1 LNKNRKIKN
10 IRISH
15 MNHET
20 NIEKEKEKEKCIS
33 CKKKLKLISFDCQC
47 GVKGL
52 CTRCKDPSEHKCTA
66 NYQKI
71 NQDILR
77 KHNPVVIADKM
88 VKC

>member
-1 LNKNRKIKN
+1 
-10 IRISH
+10 
-15 MNHET
+15 MNYET
-20 NIEKEKEKEKCIS
+20 NIEKEYKDKKEKEKEKCIS
-33 CKKKLKLISFDCQC
+33 CRKKLKLISFDCQC
-47 GVKGL
+47 GMKGL
-52 CTRCKDPSEHKCTA
+52 CTRCKDPSDHKCTA